1 MVDLT
6 GAWNPARMNDMSV
19 VEDVRQAL
27 QDFLAPELRA
37 ITARIDALEKV
48 MSARFDLVDQ
58 KFASVDVKFEAVNAK
73 FDSVDVKFESI
84 HKEIQALGK
93 SLDIERR
100 LAVLEAKQVA

>member
-1 MVDLT
+1 MI
-6 GAWNPARMNDMSV
+6 DMSV
-19 VEDVRQAL
+19 IEDVRQAL

-48 MSARFDLVDQ
+48 MIARFDLVDQ
-58 KFASVDVKFEAVNAK
+58 KFASVDQKFASVDVKFDSK
-73 FDSVDVKFESI
+73 FDSVDVKFDSI

-100 LAVLEAKQVA
+100 LAALEARNVA

>member
-1 MVDLT
+1 
-6 GAWNPARMNDMSV
+6 MNDMSEI
-19 VEDVRQAL
+19 EDVHQAL

-48 MSARFDLVDQ
+48 MIARFDLVDQ
-58 KFASVDVKFEAVNAK
+58 NFASVDVR

-100 LAVLEAKQVA
+100 LAALEAKQVA